1 MPTRETVMFSH
12 TRHALLIR
20 TVLLLQTR
28 FPPLPSPRRA
38 YPPSSAQHSRGTYA
52 GGFQSNTEMESK
64 GKKGEMRNTDK
75 NKIAKTTNAR
85 EVAAS
90 AGNALLI

>member
-1 MPTRETVMFSH
+1 
-12 TRHALLIR
+12 
-20 TVLLLQTR
+20 
-28 FPPLPSPRRA
+28 
-38 YPPSSAQHSRGTYA
+38 
-52 GGFQSNTEMESK
+52 MESK